1 MPPSATEPRQLVVV
15 LNPARRKALYQLS
28 GDIITQMRAQLELK
42 DGDDDELDE
51 EETDGW
57 SDDDTLYDGEPGS
70 QSNRG
75 PPRQAN
81 PNPFPSRKLI
91 ALRAEAVAFL
101 NRWANDFMRNLKEIV
116 LEREDPKILDERKKR
131 LQRLQNEPEPSFQG
145 DDLIA
150 FDGESDTASGR
161 RSGIATLESI
171 IFGTRAGLYALPDV
185 LAKTP
190 LSVLLD
196 EETEIAKSL
205 VAASAQAEQTPHM
218 SAEAE
223 AEKRRQ
229 EGQAGRFW
237 KVGLASVAGAAV
249 IGITGGLAAPVV
261 AGAIGGLMGSGEM
274 MDNYAKEV
282 EDFRF
287 IPLYETSRTRR
298 ERDNQS
304 RRLRVTIGING
315 WLTDKDDITKPWS
328 GLGDDSEVFALR
340 YEMDKLLTLGKS
352 LENMVSSYAWKTVKM
367 EILRRTVLASLWA
380 ALWPAYVLSVAA
392 KIDNPFNLAL
402 NRSEKAGLVLA
413 DALINRVQGERP
425 VTLVGYS
432 LGSRAIY
439 TCLRTLAER
448 RAFGLVDT
456 VLRSVVAGG
465 IFNVYTSNDYILGFL
480 YRAHSLQLGVAGLQP
495 IQNIKGV
502 RNVDLSGE
510 VSGHLRYPDLVS
522 QILVRPA
529 VRAPSRPISNDA
541 DFDPLSGAPVQRL
554 GDRLPIRESRAPQR
568 QVSMSNPA
576 RTHSPTPESPPL
588 RVIEPRNESG
598 PPNPPASAPVAG
610 TTSRP
615 ELPRNPLSDSYLS
628 TLETYDDMSDGDGGG
643 ITMVSYDSS

>member
-42 DGDDDELDE
+42 DGDDDEVDE

-81 PNPFPSRKLI
+81 ANPFPSRKLI

-161 RSGIATLESI
+161 RSGIATLESMYKPLP
-171 IFGTRAGLYALPDV
+171 TRLETISVHDRREMLSCVLLLLLSKGAYSAHARVFMLYLTSS
-185 LAKTP
+185 LKLP

-261 AGAIGGLMGSGEM
+261 AGAIGGLMGS
-274 MDNYAKEV
+274 V
-282 EDFRF
+282 
-287 IPLYETSRTRR
+287 
-298 ERDNQS
+298 
-304 RRLRVTIGING
+304 
-315 WLTDKDDITKPWS
+315 
-328 GLGDDSEVFALR
+328 GLGGVASF
-340 YEMDKLLTLGKS
+340 LGIFWM
-352 LENMVSSYAWKTVKM
+352 NGA
-367 EILRRTVLASLWA
+367 
-380 ALWPAYVLSVAA
+380 
-392 KIDNPFNLAL
+392 
-402 NRSEKAGLVLA
+402 
-413 DALINRVQGERP
+413 
-425 VTLVGYS
+425 LVG
-432 LGSRAIY
+432 
-439 TCLRTLAER
+439 TLFG
-448 RAFGLVDT
+448 AFGAKMT
-456 VLRSVVAGG
+456 VRGTLRCS
-465 IFNVYTSNDYILGFL
+465 FCFF
-480 YRAHSLQLGVAGLQP
+480 
-495 IQNIKGV
+495 
-502 RNVDLSGE
+502 GE
-510 VSGHLRYPDLVS
+510 YV
-522 QILVRPA
+522 
-529 VRAPSRPISNDA
+529 
-541 DFDPLSGAPVQRL
+541 
-554 GDRLPIRESRAPQR
+554 
-568 QVSMSNPA
+568 
-576 RTHSPTPESPPL
+576 
-588 RVIEPRNESG
+588 
-598 PPNPPASAPVAG
+598 
-610 TTSRP
+610 
-615 ELPRNPLSDSYLS
+615 
-628 TLETYDDMSDGDGGG
+628 
-643 ITMVSYDSS
+643 